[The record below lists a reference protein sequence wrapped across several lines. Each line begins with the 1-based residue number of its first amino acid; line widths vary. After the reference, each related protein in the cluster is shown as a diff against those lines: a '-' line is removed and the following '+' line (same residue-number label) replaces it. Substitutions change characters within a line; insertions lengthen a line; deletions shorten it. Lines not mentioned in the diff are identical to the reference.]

1 MQRQIR
7 DGTIVPALQKRPQL
21 LNTNASALRS
31 DIQQIKES
39 LHVSAVPQSLPCRET
54 EFQNIQSF
62 IERKIL
68 DGCGGCM
75 YVSGVPG
82 TGKTATV
89 TEVIRTLR
97 ARVQGRQLPDFEYV
111 AINGM
116 KMTEPRQAYVEICRQ
131 LTGHK
136 LSAEQAQ
143 KTLEQRFIQ
152 KQTAPTPKT
161 KSRATNGG
169 GRSGDAITTVLL
181 VDELDILCNRRQD
194 VVYNILDW
202 PTKMASRLVVV
213 TIANTMDLPERL
225 LMGKVTSRLGLT
237 RLTFQ
242 PYSHSQ
248 LQQVVM
254 ARLAGTQMFRGDAVQ
269 LVARKVASV
278 SGDCRRAL
286 DICRRSIEIAESAAD
301 ANSIRADAVLVSM
314 GHVQQAFAEMIAST
328 KVLAIK
334 ACSRMEQVFL
344 QAVEA
349 EVTRTGVEETAF
361 LGVYAQF
368 ESILRLMGLPVPPP
382 GTDCQLT
389 NTNNYIIALFTRQTF
404 ASSFFGRSGVDAVLA
419 AGCLET
425 PHSRKCPYGHLP
437 EDPVERQCR

>member
-1 MQRQIR
+1 MRRTTRLSSVCTTTSNEDDYDDDRRDTDFTPNTPSRTPSKRRTTTTSAVKPVAPVTPKSTAKTTRSTAVTPAKVLKQIR
-7 DGTIVPALQKRPQL
+7 DGTIAPGLQQRTQRIDIDRPEH
-21 LNTNASALRS
+21 RS
-31 DIQQIKES
+31 DIQLIKES

-54 EFQNIQSF
+54 EFNNIASF

-68 DGCGGCM
+68 DRCGGCM

-97 ARVQGRQLPDFEYV
+97 ARVKRGALPDFEYV

-116 KMTEPRQAYVEICRQ
+116 KMTEPRQAYVEINRQ
-131 LTGHK
+131 LTGEK
-136 LSAEQAQ
+136 LSCEQAQ
-143 KTLEQRFIQ
+143 KQLEARFTRQAAKGAKASAQ
-152 KQTAPTPKT
+152 K
-161 KSRATNGG
+161 S
-169 GRSGDAITTVLL
+169 TVLL

-194 VVYNILDW
+194 VVYNLLDW
-202 PTKMASRLVVV
+202 PTKMAARLVVV

-242 PYSHSQ
+242 PYSHKQ
-248 LQQVVM
+248 LQEVVQ

-286 DICRRSIEIAESAAD
+286 DICRRAIEIAEAAGGD
-301 ANSIRADAVLVSM
+301 DVQVSM
-314 GHVQQAFAEMIAST
+314 VHVQQAFGEMISST
-328 KVLAIK
+328 KVQAIK

-349 EVTRTGVEETAF
+349 EVTRTGVEETVF
-361 LGVYAQF
+361 LGVYTQF
-368 ESILRLMGLPVPPP
+368 ESILLLMGMPVPAP
-382 GTDCQLT
+382 G
-389 NTNNYIIALFTRQTF
+389 
-404 ASSFFGRSGVDAVLA
+404 
-419 AGCLET
+419 
-425 PHSRKCPYGHLP
+425 
-437 EDPVERQCR
+437 